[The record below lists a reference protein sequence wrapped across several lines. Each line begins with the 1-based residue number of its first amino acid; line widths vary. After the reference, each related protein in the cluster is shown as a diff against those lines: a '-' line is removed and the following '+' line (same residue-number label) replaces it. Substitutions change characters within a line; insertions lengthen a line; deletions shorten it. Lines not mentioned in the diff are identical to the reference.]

1 MISIRVKL
9 LVALFLLASTSLWVG
24 GTGLNKLQRFN
35 SYLSDSANNLVP
47 SLLLADELNQGTATV
62 VLCVQDGIM
71 ALLTGDMQAVR
82 TAQATVKQTLITIDQ
97 ARAELEK
104 IPKDAETTQAW
115 EDFVRQLDLWKASVF
130 KALTAIDLVDGIDGQ
145 ALAQKAVKARPV
157 EQLKTLRA
165 LQKRSAVTY
174 QVEGSNQ
181 ERNARRIIWLVT
193 GFGFLGSVL
202 VVVLLVL
209 PLSRVLKK
217 ITAAASSISQGEVD
231 QQVEHRSADELG
243 QLASS
248 FRALIVYIKHISGA
262 ADALS
267 RGDLSVSVTSR
278 SERDLLAQSF
288 SGATNALRGLVGETE
303 TLIGAAQRGLLETR
317 GDVSRF
323 QGIYLRLIEGTH
335 RMMDTVQAP
344 IKEASDVLHRL
355 SKGDLTIQMKGAY
368 EGEYVKI
375 RDSINTAVRSLHDG
389 MAYILSAIK
398 EVTASAQ
405 SISINSQTLTTGASQ
420 QASAL
425 SEAAQSV
432 SEMGAA
438 MERNCEAALEAND
451 LSTQAKETV
460 DKGYQAMNE
469 VTSAMVN
476 IGTSARS
483 SAVIISDINEIA
495 LQTNL
500 LALNAAVQAA
510 RAGEVGAGFAVVAEE
525 VRNLAR
531 RAKTAAGRTEK
542 LIHQS
547 IQFAQEGGQVAEQ
560 ANQRLTDVVELIEKV
575 KQIILAINE
584 ADVKQIE
591 RVREVN
597 RAVAQAN
604 GISQATTQSSRQ
616 FASAAEAL
624 SAQAAEIERLIGQFK
639 LSQKKAPPSAAQ
651 KNARPASALSAIPN
665 VGQNHRGNPIARG

>member
-9 LVALFLLASTSLWVG
+9 LVALVLLSSTSLWVG
-24 GTGLNKLQRFN
+24 GTGLNKLQKFN

-82 TAQATVKQTLITIDQ
+82 TAQATVKQTLINVDQ
-97 ARAELEK
+97 ARVELEK
-104 IPKDAETTQAW
+104 IPKDAETTRAW
-115 EDFVRQLDLWKASVF
+115 EDFVHQLDLWKGTVSR
-130 KALTAIDLVDGIDGQ
+130 ALAAIDLVDGIDGQ
-145 ALAQKAVKARPV
+145 ALAQKAIKARPV
-157 EQLKTLRA
+157 EELKTLRA
-165 LQKRSAVTY
+165 LQKRSAVAY

-193 GFGFLGSVL
+193 AFGFLGSVA

-217 ITAAASSISQGEVD
+217 ITEAASSISQGEVD

-248 FRALIVYIKHISGA
+248 FRALILYIKHISGA

-288 SGATNALRGLVGETE
+288 SGAMDALRGLVGETE

-355 SKGDLTIQMKGAY
+355 SKGDLTIQMKGTY

-375 RDSINTAVRSLHDG
+375 RDSINTAVRSLHDS

-425 SEAAQSV
+425 REAAQSV
-432 SEMGAA
+432 SEMGEA
-438 MERNCEAALEAND
+438 MERNCDAALEANE

-460 DKGYQAMNE
+460 DKGYQAMTE

-483 SAVIISDINEIA
+483 SAVIINDINEIA

-616 FASAAEAL
+616 FANAAEAL

-639 LSQKKAPPSAAQ
+639 LSPRKALPSTVQKKA
-651 KNARPASALSAIPN
+651 RPLSARSII
-665 VGQNHRGNPIARG
+665 RASD